1 MPNNLISEDR
11 LVHWVERQGGALHT
25 RKYSNINNI
34 DLSDITLVCLTGYE
48 NIIQTFFAKI
58 IQNFNTPI
66 ILITVETDGFD
77 MKKEYLEHD
86 KIKHWFMWNKPFG
99 HPKLTCI
106 PIGLNFDRQSNSLN
120 RWLSSGTQHARD
132 KNLLINFSKHTHG
145 SRLSPLKKAHQEWSN
160 FCDIVEPMPAAETKW
175 IESIIDHRLK
185 VEVTDP
191 SFYNILSKYKFILSP
206 RGAGLDCHRTWEAM
220 YVGTIPIVLSSSID
234 SIYEGLPVLIV
245 KSWGEIT
252 ESFLER
258 KYKEFM
264 DKKCDISGMFMEHW
278 ISKINDMRHER
289 KIHFITYAN
298 DKFKDAKKRIIKEAN
313 SFGEF
318 SSVKGFG
325 PEDLS
330 VEFSSKFNDVLSQ
343 SRGAGFWTWRPH
355 ILKETLDRMND
366 GEFLVYLDAGC
377 KLNPQGKKR
386 FYEYIDMLDKSDY
399 GFLSFAMSGGVG
411 PGSLEPERNY
421 SVKEVFKYFSID
433 VESEMAKSGQY
444 LGGVLILQKNDH
456 AMKLVDMFMKALED
470 DPLMF
475 SDHYNDRQQEH
486 YFRDN
491 RHDQSISSIIR
502 KIHGSVVIDG
512 DESWMQPFGKGESLK
527 YPFWATRTT
536 D

>member
-1 MPNNLISEDR
+1 MPNNFISEDR
-11 LVHWVERQGGALHT
+11 LVHWIKTQGGALHT
-25 RKYSNINNI
+25 RKYSNISSI
-34 DLSDITLVCLTGYE
+34 DLSSVTLVCLTGYE
-48 NIIQTFFAKI
+48 NIIQTFFSNI
-58 IQNFNTPI
+58 IQNFYTPI
-66 ILITVETDGFD
+66 ILVTVETDGFD
-77 MKKEYLEHD
+77 MKKEYLDHD
-86 KIKHWFMWNKPFG
+86 KIKHWFMWNKPFD

-120 RWLSSGTQHARD
+120 QWLSSGSTPTRD
-132 KNLLINFSKHTHG
+132 RNLLINFSEHTHS
-145 SRLSPLKKAHQEWSN
+145 SRHHLLKKIAKEWTS
-160 FCDIVEPMPAAETKW
+160 FCDLIRPTAAIETKY
-175 IESIIDHRLK
+175 IKSIIDGKIK
-185 VEVTDP
+185 VETTDP
-191 SFYNILSKYKFILSP
+191 SFYDLLSRYKFILSP

-245 KSWGEIT
+245 KSWDEIT
-252 ESFLER
+252 ELFLER
-258 KYKEFM
+258 KYEELMNKE
-264 DKKCDISGMFMEHW
+264 CDPLKMFMEHW
-278 ISKINDMRHER
+278 TSKINDLRYER

-298 DKFKDAKKRIIKEAN
+298 DKFKDAKKRIVEEAN

-330 VEFSSKFNDVLSQ
+330 VEFSTKYKHVLSQ
-343 SRGAGFWTWRPH
+343 SRGAGFWAWRPH

-386 FYEYIDMLDKSDY
+386 FHEYIDLLDKSEY

-433 VESEMAKSGQY
+433 MESEMAKSGQY
-444 LGGVLILQKNDH
+444 LGGVLILQKNAH

-475 SDHYNDRQQEH
+475 SDYYNTNMQKH

-527 YPFWATRTT
+527 YPFWATRTRS
-536 D
+536 